1 MPKTPVAV
9 SLEPD
14 SSSAIIALEGDLDVD
29 SAGPVY
35 EKLRELARTDIRHVI
50 LDFSK
55 LETLE
60 SAGIAAISLASQ
72 EFEAA
77 GRRLEARNLATSHR
91 RALEM
96 MPTKLVPA
104 PKEGAEG
111 YFEQVGQRGFD
122 AWAGALQL
130 AELLYD
136 TLRMFWLTLRRKR
149 KLPFEATIEQA
160 VVIGVDALLI
170 VLLLSFL
177 LGLIM
182 AFQSAYQLRQFG
194 ANIYVA
200 NLVGISMVREFGP
213 MMTAIMLAGRS
224 GSAIAAELGTMKVQ
238 EEIDALRT
246 MGIDPIRFLVLPR
259 LLALSVVQPA
269 LTLMADFIGMIGGFI
284 IGVLM
289 LDLSTNVYFEQT
301 VEAVTMDDFGHG
313 LLKSLVFA
321 WIIGFSGS
329 HLGLRAGGCR
339 ASRGVDGRDGHDVLL
354 MRHGAP
360 PVPARGRRAPPH
372 DPGVCDR
379 GSRPTRRRRCPRAV
393 RRSEP
398 RRDRARV
405 CRCCQPGAA
414 HRPDHRR
421 VLIEIDS
428 RESGQAGL
436 ERNTTVAATV
446 ALRDAM
452 DPQAVLIRLFLLQQ
466 PMVAVATGSLAA
478 AGELPAVVPARTLSA
493 VTPVVPLVSTLTP
506 RSILTALTV
515 VPSVPATAAIT

>member
-321 WIIGFSGS
+321 WIIGITGCYA
-329 HLGLRAGGCR
+329 GLNIQG
-339 ASRGVDGRDGHDVLL
+339 
-354 MRHGAP
+354 
-360 PVPARGRRAPPH
+360 
-372 DPGVCDR
+372 
-379 GSRPTRRRRCPRAV
+379 
-393 RRSEP
+393 
-398 RRDRARV
+398 
-405 CRCCQPGAA
+405 GAA
-414 HRPDHRR
+414 SVGKATTRS
-421 VLIEIDS
+421 VVASIFLIIVADS
-428 RESGQAGL
+428 IF
-436 ERNTTVAATV
+436 ATV
-446 ALRDAM
+446 
-452 DPQAVLIRLFLLQQ
+452 
-466 PMVAVATGSLAA
+466 
-478 AGELPAVVPARTLSA
+478 
-493 VTPVVPLVSTLTP
+493 ST
-506 RSILTALTV
+506 ILTAG
-515 VPSVPATAAIT
+515 